1 MKTELWLATKPAS
14 EALAISTDTLKR
26 RREVCGGFLEVGTH
40 YVPGPT
46 LNSPI
51 TWCVERCRQAFLQR
65 GIQIRARKGAG

>member
-14 EALAISTDTLKR
+14 ESLAISTDTLKR
-26 RREVCGGFLEVGTH
+26 RREICGGFLELGKH

-51 TWCVERCRQAFLQR
+51 TWCDEGCRQAFLER
-65 GIQIRARKGAG
+65 GIEARKAGGQV